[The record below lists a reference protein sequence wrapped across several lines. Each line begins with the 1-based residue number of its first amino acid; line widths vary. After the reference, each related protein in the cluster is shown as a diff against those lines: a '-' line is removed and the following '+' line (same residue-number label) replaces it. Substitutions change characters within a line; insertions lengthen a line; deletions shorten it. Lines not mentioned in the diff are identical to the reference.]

1 MQNLYKETMKGIIN
15 RQAERLYKELELSPG
30 FCTDDVV
37 AALGGKIVPV
47 KEVGENADAQIA
59 PNETGD
65 SFQISC
71 VDTDKE
77 KDDEYRRLAIAHEL
91 GHLFLHMSKITDNGK
106 YMIEGTYAHKN
117 ISSSMVEWEAEEFAL
132 AFLMPEN
139 VFRNAVEEAEESED
153 IVDKIQWLADKF
165 KVPFKSVIVRR
176 KSLEI

>member
-1 MQNLYKETMKGIIN
+1 MQNLYKETMKKIIN
-15 RQAERLYKELELSPG
+15 RQAERLYKKLKLAPG
-30 FCTDDVV
+30 FSTDNVV
-37 AALGGKIVPV
+37 IALGGEIVPV
-47 KEVGENADAQIA
+47 EEVKDNADAQIA

-65 SFQISC
+65 SFQIFC
-71 VDTDKE
+71 VGKE
-77 KDDEYRRLAIAHEL
+77 KDDEYRRLAVAHEL

-106 YMIEGTYAHKN
+106 YVIEGTYAHKN

-132 AFLMPEN
+132 AFLMPES
-139 VFRNAVEEAEESED
+139 VFKNAVEEAEGNEE